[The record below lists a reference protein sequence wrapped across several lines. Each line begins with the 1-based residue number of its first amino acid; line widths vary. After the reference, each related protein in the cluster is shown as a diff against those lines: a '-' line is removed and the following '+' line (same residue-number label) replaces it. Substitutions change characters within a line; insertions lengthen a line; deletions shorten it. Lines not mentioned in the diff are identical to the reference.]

1 MFRRSETSSRKRLKE
16 QTAFIIKQNNNIKIK
31 INNEQNKNNQN
42 KKQKKEIER
51 DGNKQLKDGI
61 NYLITLRY
69 LKQLF
74 QNVDEINKLLT
85 LKYYLNKWNDKAN
98 KLKKRS

>member
-1 MFRRSETSSRKRLKE
+1 MISCINPSYIHSNHSINTLRYSDRLKE

-51 DGNKQLKDGI
+51 KDAHHPEDATG
-61 NYLITLRY
+61 
-69 LKQLF
+69 F
-74 QNVDEINKLLT
+74 LLSET
-85 LKYYLNKWNDKAN
+85 RDI
-98 KLKKRS
+98 